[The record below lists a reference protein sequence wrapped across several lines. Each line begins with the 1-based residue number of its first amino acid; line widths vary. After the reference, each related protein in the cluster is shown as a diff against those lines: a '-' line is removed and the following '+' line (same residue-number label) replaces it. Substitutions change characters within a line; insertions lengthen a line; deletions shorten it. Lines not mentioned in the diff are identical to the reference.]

1 MAINKETRISKT
13 NTFEDWREG
22 TNEISIRL
30 GDTEQLDSRIAD
42 LETTHTA
49 VATTFNYSSN
59 RTEIS
64 DGIAVD
70 AIAIILKGGPTI
82 PASFIAGATITQSG
96 GFSCRIVSVVGTQK
110 IYVDTVNGTYSASQ
124 NLAIGGD
131 SIAGASHSRVL
142 SESFRKGVCRV
153 TVNGTEITQGINA
166 TGFHIPTAVGN
177 LVLTGNPT
185 IPATFTEGASLYQGS
200 NLASASWSGTLA
212 FVVGTTNIYLKTQ
225 TGSFSQSQIL
235 KVDGNTGASNQ
246 IAASAMP
253 ASIVTV
259 DNAISEF
266 IELNF
271 APTAG
276 HTIFIDS
283 NSLVSAVNEVQDDV
297 GNIAS
302 LTTTDKSDIVSSINE
317 LDAELGT
324 ITAGAMGTTASTVS
338 GAVSEL
344 EAEIDTLNTKVEP
357 GQSLTTTSTTL
368 SDAVNELDA
377 ELGTI
382 SSLVMGTTASTVGPA
397 IGELEAEIDT
407 LNTKVEPGQ
416 SLNTTATTLSD
427 AINEHETD
435 IGNMTLTGLSA
446 TDLSAGIRELV
457 SEKIDLVNAGTQTIQ
472 SNLVFGQS
480 GKTFTFNNG
489 TTLDLSSASLIIG
502 GGGSSLTFNTALIE
516 LDGNVNVQGLR
527 VDRQHVSGSAPDV
540 TLQWN
545 EGEVGTKPD
554 RAWQLVGLNTSAATN
569 TADIVTFYNAQ
580 DLISNNTETN
590 ITANWDADNQ
600 NFDFS
605 LNNTAVTAGS
615 YGSSTSIPV
624 ITIDAQGR
632 ITASTTASV
641 SSTFPLAADTGSSEN
656 VSLLSDTLKILGTS
670 NEISTA
676 VSSSG
681 NNKIITLSLPDDV
694 TIGDDLTVTD
704 TLSTGG
710 LATLHSATVTNN
722 LNVGGNAVITGNLT
736 VSGAT
741 VTIEASTLSTTDN
754 IIVLN
759 SDVTG
764 SPTEPGGIEIE
775 RGSATNALLQWNETG
790 DYWEAGVAGS
800 LSQLITEATDYDSW
814 IINSDS
820 GTEGITNG
828 TTVDFAGGTG
838 ISTAYN
844 TTSNTLTIT
853 NDDVGSAQNIFKTI
867 AVAGQTNIVADSNS
881 DTLTFAGGNAIS
893 VITSAGDDKVTIS
906 HNQTSTLNGTFGQ
919 GGTEDGTY
927 IKSLSVDTNGH
938 LTAVTTDDFD
948 NRYDNYTSFTI
959 SAEDTDA
966 ANTGADI
973 SSGQIVRL
981 TGTGVTITRAGETVD
996 FNVPSGTTTGIRKET
1011 TGALRTGSLTFKDT
1025 GALTITDNADG
1036 SFTFNSTDTNTTYG
1050 IATDTTAGVV
1060 ELFSNTDNPTGANA
1074 VTSTAGRTYGIQLN
1088 AANQMVVNVPWSD
1101 TDTNTNTVTTVQKVA
1116 GTARSGAIVLAAST
1130 NVSIV
1135 ESSAGVFTFSATDTN
1150 TNTTY
1155 STATSSTLGLVKIGY
1170 GENGKNYP
1178 VELSSGKMFVNV
1190 PWSDTNTTYS
1200 AASFFSASAPN
1211 IQGRLSALGV
1221 GTNASGT
1228 TGEIRATNDI
1238 TAFYSDDRLKTRLNP
1253 IENALDKVDSLSG
1266 FIYEPNERAIELG
1279 YQKEERVG
1287 VSAQEVQAVLPQAVK
1302 DAPINSEISE
1312 GDNDYK
1318 TVQYEKLVPLLIE
1331 AIKEL
1336 RNEVKELKDINKGI

>member
-22 TNEISIRL
+22 TNEISIHL
-30 GDTEQLDSRIAD
+30 GDTEQLDSRITD
-42 LETTHTA
+42 LESTHTA

-59 RTEIS
+59 RTEIL
-64 DGIAVD
+64 DGTVVD
-70 AIAIILKGGPTI
+70 AAAIILKGGPTI
-82 PASFIAGATITQSG
+82 PASFTAGATITQSG

-110 IYVDTVNGTYSASQ
+110 IYVDTVSGTYSASQ

-131 SIAGASHSRVL
+131 SIAGASHSRLL

-166 TGFHIPTAVGN
+166 TGFHIPTIVGN

-185 IPATFTEGASLYQGS
+185 IPATFTEGASVYQGS

-225 TGSFSQSQIL
+225 TGSFSQSEIL

-253 ASIVTV
+253 ASIVAV
-259 DNAISEF
+259 DDAISQF

-276 HTIFIDS
+276 HTILIDS

-297 GNIAS
+297 GNITS

-344 EAEIDTLNTKVEP
+344 EVEIDTLNTKVEP
-357 GQSLTTTSTTL
+357 GQSLTTTATTL

-382 SSLVMGTTASTVGPA
+382 STGVMGTTASTVGPA

-407 LNTKVEPGQ
+407 LNTKVEPAQ
-416 SLNTTATTLSD
+416 ALNTTATTLSD

-435 IGNMTLTGLSA
+435 IGNMTLIGLSA
-446 TDLSAGIRELV
+446 TDLSAGIRELA
-457 SEKIDLVNAGTQTIQ
+457 SEKIDLVNTGTQTIQ

-527 VDRQHVSGSAPDV
+527 VDRQHVGGSAPDV

-545 EGEVGTKPD
+545 EGVVGTKPD

-590 ITANWDADNQ
+590 ITANWDASNQ

-615 YGSSTSIPV
+615 YGSATSIPV

-641 SSTFPLAADTGSSEN
+641 SSTFPLAADTGSTEN

-670 NEISTA
+670 NEISTV

-681 NNKIITLSLPDDV
+681 NNKIVTLSLPDDV

-775 RGSATNALLQWNETG
+775 RGSSTNALIQWNETG

-814 IINSDS
+814 TINSDS

-828 TTVDFAGGTG
+828 TTIDFAGGTG

-844 TTSNTLTIT
+844 TGTNTLTIT

-867 AVAGQTNIVADSNS
+867 AVSGQTNIAADSNS

-893 VITSAGDDKVTIS
+893 ITTAAGTDTITIAHDD
-906 HNQTSTLNGTFGQ
+906 TSTLSGNYGQ
-919 GGTEDGTY
+919 INAEDGTY
-927 IKSLSVDTNGH
+927 IKSLTVDSNGH
-938 LTAVTTDDFD
+938 VTAVTSDDFD
-948 NRYDNYTSFTI
+948 NRYDNYGSFTV

-966 ANTGADI
+966 SNAGSTI
-973 SSGQIVRL
+973 TSGNILRF
-981 TGTGVTITRAGETVD
+981 TGTGATITRSGDTVD
-996 FNVPSGTTTGIRKET
+996 FSIPAGSTTNVGISGSET
-1011 TGALRTGSLTFKDT
+1011 
-1025 GALTITDNADG
+1025 DG
-1036 SFTFNSTDTNTTYG
+1036 
-1050 IATDTTAGVV
+1050 
-1060 ELFSNTDNPTGANA
+1060 
-1074 VTSTAGRTYGIQLN
+1074 
-1088 AANQMVVNVPWSD
+1088 
-1101 TDTNTNTVTTVQKVA
+1101 TVT
-1116 GTARSGAIVLAAST
+1116 LAASGAT
-1130 NVSIV
+1130 SVAQTGSTV
-1135 ESSAGVFTFSATDTN
+1135 TFSSTD

-1155 STATSSTLGLVKIGY
+1155 STATSSALGLVKIGY
-1170 GENGKNYP
+1170 SENGKNYP

-1190 PWSDTNTTYS
+1190 PWVDTNTNTNTVTRVKGQSGAPSFNSGDITFNGSGATSVTQSGNTITISSTDTNTDTNTQLTTAQVRAKFSAGSNVSISSGGVISATDTNTTYS
-1200 AASFFSASAPN
+1200 AGSFMSASAPN
-1211 IQGRLSALGV
+1211 ISIRASSFGV

-1302 DAPINSEISE
+1302 DAPINSEVTE